1 MAECVGS
8 AFDLCDGFA
17 IRLPALNPSEWKPKS
32 AIYSAVSAYPV
43 IRSELSGRAL
53 RTIPRRRVGRGVRV
67 LVPAL
72 SFSGVP
78 VTLISFSRCC
88 G

>member
-43 IRSELSGRAL
+43 IRPEFQDVRYAPFLE
-53 RTIPRRRVGRGVRV
+53 GVWV
-67 LVPAL
+67 VVCE
-72 SFSGVP
+72 S
-78 VTLISFSRCC
+78 
-88 G
+88 